1 MTKKFTLTRKL
12 LIFFII
18 SSLLLSSM
26 LTGCTTSSAE
36 NLNLLQGNLEAE
48 DVDINTKIPGK
59 ILTIEVEEGQYI
71 EKDDVIATIDAK
83 DLAAK
88 REGLVA
94 QANAALAAVDIAKA
108 QQQAAEGQLEAA
120 KALLSKAQ
128 NGARSED
135 IQKAQA
141 NYDIMK
147 KSYDRI
153 LALYEE
159 GAVALAQLDEIET
172 KLKVAEQDLSI
183 AKSGARAEDIEAAK
197 GQVAAAQGQVA
208 AAQGSVIAANEKY
221 TQAAAGITEVDT
233 YITDAAIRSPLSGYV
248 TSLNCSAGEMLSTGM
263 NLATITNLDK
273 ITLTVNA
280 DETLLPKFKENQA
293 VKVSVLSYKDEEFNG
308 KIVQI
313 NKKPDFAIKKASNEN
328 GDFDLITYGIKIEI
342 ENKDQKLRP
351 GMTAFINIEE

>member
-1 MTKKFTLTRKL
+1 MTKKLLTFS
-12 LIFFII
+12 IMA
-18 SSLLLSSM
+18 SLLFSFM
-26 LTGCTTSSAE
+26 LTGCTSSSAQE
-36 NLNLLQGNLEAE
+36 QNLLQGSLEAE

-59 ILTIEVEEGQYI
+59 ILSIEVEEGQYI
-71 EKDDVIATIDAK
+71 EKDAVIATIDAK

-94 QANAALAAVDIAKA
+94 QANAALATVDTAKA
-108 QQQAAEGQLEAA
+108 QQQAALGQLDAA
-120 KALLSKAQ
+120 KALLNKAQ

-172 KLKVAEQDLSI
+172 KLNVAEQDLSI
-183 AKSGARAEDIEAAK
+183 AKGGARVEDIAAAK

-208 AAQGSVIAANEKY
+208 AAQSNVIAAQEKHA
-221 TQAAAGITEVDT
+221 QATAGITELDT
-233 YITDAAIRSPLSGYV
+233 YITDAAIRSPLAGYV
-248 TSLNCSAGEMLSTGM
+248 TSLNSATGEMLSTGM

-273 ITLTVNA
+273 ITLVVNI
-280 DETLLPKFKENQA
+280 DETLVPKFKENQE
-293 VKVSVLSYKDEEFNG
+293 VKISVLSYKDKEFKG

-328 GDFDLITYGIKIEI
+328 GEFDLITYGVKVEL
-342 ENKDQKLRP
+342 ENKDQALRP
-351 GMTAFINIEE
+351 GMTAFINMQE